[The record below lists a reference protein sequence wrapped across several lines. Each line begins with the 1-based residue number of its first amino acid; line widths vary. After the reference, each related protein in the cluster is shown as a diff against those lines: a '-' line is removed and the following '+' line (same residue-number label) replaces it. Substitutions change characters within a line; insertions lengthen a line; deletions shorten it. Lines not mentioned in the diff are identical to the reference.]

1 MTDATAAPPSALA
14 PEDHKQVTRITL
26 FLSLVYVVEGL
37 GQMQGLIAQPLNYY
51 LKEVHGWTPVQV
63 TSYLAVFSLPWVI
76 KPIYGLISDFVPLFG
91 YRRKSYLIASNAVA
105 TGAYLTAAYLTSPG
119 PLGFVLLLTAYAMA
133 ISSTLCGG
141 VLVENGQK
149 FDTSAKFVNSQ
160 WLWYNVASMLAA
172 IAGGQLIEWLSPTSA
187 LHAAAFIVALAPLVA
202 IFGTIFLVSEEKR
215 PINIEQL
222 KSGFAS
228 LIAAVK
234 QRQIW
239 IVAVFL
245 FLYYFSPGFATPLYY
260 HMTDNLKFSQG
271 YIGILTSI
279 NAAGWVVGALL
290 YSRFGSRISLRKLIY
305 ASIAAG
311 VVSSASFLM
320 LAGQTSAALLNLCNG
335 FSTML
340 ATLVTL
346 TLAAEF
352 CPKNSEGFSYAI
364 LMSVTHVT
372 APLSDIAGSYLY
384 ERVFEKELAPLIL
397 VSSAFTAIAF
407 VLVPL
412 LRLGKRCRPSAQ
424 VCAYGTLSYCRH

>member
-1 MTDATAAPPSALA
+1 MADIAAAVPPAIHTA
-14 PEDHKQVTRITL
+14 EDRKQVARITV
-26 FLSLVYVVEGL
+26 FLSVVYVVEGF
-37 GQMQGLIAQPLNYY
+37 GQTNGLIAQPLNYY

-91 YRRKSYLIASNAVA
+91 YRRKSYFIISNALA
-105 TGAYLTAAYLTSPG
+105 TGAYLTAAYVTSPG

-133 ISSTLCGG
+133 ISSTLCGA

-149 FDTSAKFVNSQ
+149 FSASASFVNAQ

-172 IAGGQLIEWLSPTSA
+172 ITGGQLIERLSPTSA
-187 LHAAAFIVALAPLVA
+187 LHTAAFIVALAPLAA
-202 IFGTIFLVSEEKR
+202 IFGSLFLVTEDKR
-215 PINIEQL
+215 PVNVEQL
-222 KSGFAS
+222 KAGLSS
-228 LIAAVK
+228 LVAAVR

-239 IVAVFL
+239 IVAAFL

-271 YIGILTSI
+271 YIGMLTSI

-290 YSRFGSRISLRKLIY
+290 YWRFWSNTSLKKLIY
-305 ASIAAG
+305 VSIAAG
-311 VVSSASFLM
+311 VISSTSYLL
-320 LAGQTSAALLNLCNG
+320 LAGQASAAILNFCNG

-340 ATLVTL
+340 ATLATL

-352 CPKNSEGFSYAI
+352 CPKNSEGFSYAV
-364 LMSVTHVT
+364 LMSVTNAT
-372 APLSDIAGSYLY
+372 MPLADISGSFLY
-384 ERVFEKELAPLIL
+384 ERVFDKSLAPLIP
-397 VSSAFTAIAF
+397 VSASFTAVAF

-412 LRLGKRCRPSAQ
+412 LRLGEKRRAEPASAPSP
-424 VCAYGTLSYCRH
+424 